1 MISQEKIINS
11 LKNYEN
17 YGDLINQKKIKK
29 IFGDT
34 IKHIDVIIE
43 IGCHLFLI
51 KILED
56 LPIDVDKFEYNYIN
70 IVRNIENDK
79 IRYHKVILSNKRI
92 KYSMVEFTNV
102 LSIKELYY
110 YIANTVG
117 IFVEFITIE

>member
-1 MISQEKIINS
+1 M
-11 LKNYEN
+11 
-17 YGDLINQKKIKK
+17 
-29 IFGDT
+29 
-34 IKHIDVIIE
+34 
-43 IGCHLFLI
+43 FLI

-79 IRYHKVILSNKRI
+79 IKYHKVILSNKKI

-117 IFVEFITIE
+117 IFVEFLNV

>member
-17 YGDLINQKKIKK
+17 YGDLMNNKRIKK
-29 IFGDT
+29 IFGDS
-34 IKHIDVIIE
+34 IKHIDIIIE
-43 IGCHLFLI
+43 VGCHFFLI

-79 IRYHKVILSNKRI
+79 IRYHKVILSNKKI

-110 YIANTVG
+110 YVANTVG
-117 IFVEFITIE
+117 IFVDFIPME

>member
-1 MISQEKIINS
+1 MVSEEQIINC

-17 YGDLINQKKIKK
+17 YGDLFNKTKIKK
-29 IFGDT
+29 IFGDS

-43 IGCHLFLI
+43 VGCHLFLI
-51 KILED
+51 KILND

-79 IRYHKVILSNKRI
+79 IRYHKVILSKKKI

-117 IFVEFITIE
+117 IFVDLLDV

>member
-1 MISQEKIINS
+1 MISEEQIINS
-11 LKNYEN
+11 LKKYEN
-17 YGDLINQKKIKK
+17 YGDLMNNKKIKK
-29 IFGDT
+29 TFGDT
-34 IKHIDVIIE
+34 IKHINIIIE

-51 KILED
+51 KILKD

-79 IRYHKVILSNKRI
+79 IKYHKVILSNKKI

-117 IFVEFITIE
+117 IFVELLDV